1 MSLADRETRED
12 STCSPNYIPSY
23 MSSYKSAKESRN
35 LSGSKNPIDSELQQ
49 HFVKKL
55 KVELKKEL
63 LKKKRTSDTTDESDD
78 LTAVMWVGK
87 TRAKKLAKIG
97 YNTYEDL
104 AEAKPETVAEELYIT
119 EEKAEDIIL
128 SARGVSTFDD
138 SSIDEITNDDSE
150 FSVEKVH
157 ERYVRGEIS
166 ELELERQLEIALTR
180 GSDTDSVSEE
190 ESDSTTLEIAT
201 QKSIR

>member
-1 MSLADRETRED
+1 M
-12 STCSPNYIPSY
+12 
-23 MSSYKSAKESRN
+23 
-35 LSGSKNPIDSELQQ
+35 
-49 HFVKKL
+49 
-55 KVELKKEL
+55 
-63 LKKKRTSDTTDESDD
+63 
-78 LTAVMWVGK
+78 
-87 TRAKKLAKIG
+87 
-97 YNTYEDL
+97 
-104 AEAKPETVAEELYIT
+104 
-119 EEKAEDIIL
+119 

-180 GSDTDSVSEE
+180 GSDPDSVSEE